1 MKKIAAIFLSLILSL
16 NFTGS
21 AQKKQSTT
29 TKNEVK
35 DQKMTVDQ
43 RVKIMVRY
51 LALTPSEQA
60 QVRAVLKYTQEEKEK
75 VKAAGY
81 SKEIKEEKIDAL
93 KDAQKAKLKKI
104 LGKVRYEKYKKL
116 KDKDI
121 L

>member
-1 MKKIAAIFLSLILSL
+1 MKKIAAIFLSLMLSL

-21 AQKKQSTT
+21 AQKKQSASA
-29 TKNEVK
+29 KNEVK
-35 DQKMTVDQ
+35 EQKMTVDQ
-43 RVKIMVRY
+43 RVKLMTKY
-51 LALTPSEQA
+51 LSLTASEQA
-60 QVRAVLKYTQEEKEK
+60 QVRAVLKYTQVEKEK

-104 LGKVRYEKYKKL
+104 LGKARYEEYKKL